1 MKILKYLFKG
11 MLFGCTTYAITMLIG
26 FLAVGNSIIFA
37 DATQN
42 AISIICYIITCIG
55 FFVPSVI
62 YENEKLVLPVR
73 IIIHMGIGYIVF
85 ILSAYAAGWIPHG
98 SFTPLWWIL
107 AISSG
112 VIIWFGFYIYN
123 IKQAKII
130 NKNLPKKGLNKKK

>member
-73 IIIHMGIGYIVF
+73 IIIHMGIGYIAVSYTHLDVYKRQSLHRLKSLYMTWH
-85 ILSAYAAGWIPHG
+85 IL
-98 SFTPLWWIL
+98 
-107 AISSG
+107 
-112 VIIWFGFYIYN
+112 
-123 IKQAKII
+123 KIVQ
-130 NKNLPKKGLNKKK
+130 